1 AVYWPAGKPE
11 SDYMAQLKNQA
22 KEIREEESDRLLYV
36 ALTRA
41 RQALFISGWS
51 RKNSRVE
58 KNSWYASLL
67 ETIQECSGAIEMEEG
82 GWQLRSG
89 APEHRPKEQAPPA
102 AGLAEIPDW
111 YEKFPINEP
120 IPARPLTPSDPGVRD
135 QTIPFGTARRKE
147 ALLRGQ
153 FVHRLFEILPDL
165 PAADRWAATRR
176 IADNIGLEKA
186 DFDNPAA
193 ITASQIEALFEQV
206 EAVMG
211 LDELAPLFAKG
222 ALAEADITGLVGGL
236 TVQGQIDRMAVL
248 KDRIVIADFKTGL
261 PPDSS
266 SDSASDSSP
275 EIPAA
280 YLRQMALYGALAGQI
295 YPDREIECLL
305 IWTQSVQVM
314 KVPVSAR
321 KKALDLLLEG
331 QGNS

>member
-1 AVYWPAGKPE
+1 
-11 SDYMAQLKNQA
+11 M
-22 KEIREEESDRLLYV
+22 
-36 ALTRA
+36 
-41 RQALFISGWS
+41 
-51 RKNSRVE
+51 
-58 KNSWYASLL
+58 
-67 ETIQECSGAIEMEEG
+67 
-82 GWQLRSG
+82 
-89 APEHRPKEQAPPA
+89 
-102 AGLAEIPDW
+102 
-111 YEKFPINEP
+111 
-120 IPARPLTPSDPGVRD
+120 
-135 QTIPFGTARRKE
+135 
-147 ALLRGQ
+147 
-153 FVHRLFEILPDL
+153 
-165 PAADRWAATRR
+165 
-176 IADNIGLEKA
+176 GLEKA